1 MLSMP
6 VVKTWLCV
14 LLLSVIPTKLVLAAD
29 DEDGRLRY
37 RFGGWTL
44 ILPPEL
50 PAASLEAGG
59 PPLRMPLEG
68 LEILAYWEDGS
79 QRAIAL
85 RFDGSDTRQDKVVLK
100 SLRSVR
106 LLKGCE
112 FGAGAR
118 IKTLKKMPEGQPPP
132 PLLPDTLEVNL
143 PGSDRALRRVADVL
157 VADLGTARIQIAED
171 SPVVRLGQW
180 DSADFCR
187 FEVELKDRKKSRAD
201 DDDDEELRF

>member
-14 LLLSVIPTKLVLAAD
+14 LLLSVIPASLVLAAQ
-29 DEDGRLRY
+29 DEDGQLHY

-44 ILPPEL
+44 MLPPAL
-50 PAASLEAGG
+50 SAATLEVGS

-85 RFDGSDTRQDKVVLK
+85 RFDGSDARQDRVALK

-118 IKTLKKMPEGQPPP
+118 IKAMKKMPEGQPPP

-143 PGSDRALRRVADVL
+143 PGSDRSLRRVADVL

-187 FEVELKDRKKSRAD
+187 FEVELKDRKNSRVED
-201 DDDDEELRF
+201 EEDEELRF